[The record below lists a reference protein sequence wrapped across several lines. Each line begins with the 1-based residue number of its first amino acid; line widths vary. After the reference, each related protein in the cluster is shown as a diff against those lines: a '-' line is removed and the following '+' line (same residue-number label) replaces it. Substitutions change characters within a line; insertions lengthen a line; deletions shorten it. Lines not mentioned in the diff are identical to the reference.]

1 MIVMEFLYEFLIT
14 DLFQCLSSPILVKYK
29 YQDEN
34 RHKCKQP
41 KCLGILELVV
51 QVQVLG
57 FKIGK
62 NGAKKVLSLTQLEGI
77 KAHCYPEDSYLLPFI
92 NPRWAR
98 ISFSTFIRTV
108 TMSNSL
114 SEDSRFSTKK

>member
-1 MIVMEFLYEFLIT
+1 MEFLYEFLIT

-62 NGAKKVLSLTQLEGI
+62 NGAKKNAMPQPLCAGNKDNASS
-77 KAHCYPEDSYLLPFI
+77 KSYLLPFI

>member
-1 MIVMEFLYEFLIT
+1 MEFLYEFLIT

-62 NGAKKVLSLTQLEGI
+62 NGAKKNARPLPYEQETKTNLLANPI
-77 KAHCYPEDSYLLPFI
+77 CYPS
-92 NPRWAR
+92 
-98 ISFSTFIRTV
+98 
-108 TMSNSL
+108 
-114 SEDSRFSTKK
+114 